1 MWFIET
7 SVHQRNSRV
16 VQRGLEKNLGNKGKI
31 KIRPRPPSAT
41 VPHRNHAQVFT
52 CWVGMHR
59 RSQACPVAQL
69 LGDSCK
75 LCKHIIKPINL
86 SLSLSFF
93 CLSVSPWL
101 SLWLDN
107 CNIMCLRQFRIF
119 IKLSSVCRHVICINI
134 CQIKCHEF
142 HSWLM
147 AAVKTV
153 LGDAWCHSPCFQRAP
168 AFSSSSTASGCIR
181 MHQASDS
188 KRFLARQTD
197 GRLLMATA
205 GFSHSCGPIWPYENP
220 GGSHP
225 WHVQL

>member
-7 SVHQRNSRV
+7 SVH
-16 VQRGLEKNLGNKGKI
+16 LEKNLGNKGKM
-31 KIRPRPPSAT
+31 KIRPKPPSAT

-86 SLSLSFF
+86 SPSLSLSFF
-93 CLSVSPWL
+93 CLFVSPWL

-107 CNIMCLRQFRIF
+107 CNIMCLRQFWIF
-119 IKLSSVCRHVICINI
+119 IKLSSVCRHVICINLSN
-134 CQIKCHEF
+134 QM
-142 HSWLM
+142 SWVSLM
-147 AAVKTV
+147 TH
-153 LGDAWCHSPCFQRAP
+153 GSCEDSAWCHSSCFQTAP

-181 MHQASDS
+181 PPTPSASWPDKPTWS
-188 KRFLARQTD
+188 AKS
-197 GRLLMATA
+197 ATA
-205 GFSHSCGPIWPYENP
+205 RFSHSRALWESWWLTSLTCSAFPTICW
-220 GGSHP
+220 SLKT
-225 WHVQL
+225 W